1 MPQRAMRLEVRW
13 MSSRPSS
20 VMEPLRL
27 ASRPMIARMV
37 VVLPAPLR
45 PRSVTTSPA
54 FTSKVMP
61 CRMWLSPYQACTSP
75 TASWASGMAGPHISF
90 DDLRI
95 GGDLTV
101 GSLGQHLAA
110 GEHRDA
116 IGKVGDHR

>member
-1 MPQRAMRLEVRW
+1 

-20 VMEPLRL
+20 VIEPLRL
-27 ASRPMIARMV
+27 ASRPIIARMV

-61 CRMWLSPYQACTSP
+61 WRMWLSPYQACTSR
-75 TASWASGMAGPHISF
+75 TASSWVSGMAGPHISF

-95 GGDLTV
+95 GGDLGV

-116 IGKVGDHR
+116 VREVGDHR